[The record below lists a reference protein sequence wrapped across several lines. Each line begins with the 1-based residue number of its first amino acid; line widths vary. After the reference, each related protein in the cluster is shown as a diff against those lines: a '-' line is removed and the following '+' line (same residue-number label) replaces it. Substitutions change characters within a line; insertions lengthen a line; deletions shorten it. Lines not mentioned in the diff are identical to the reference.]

1 MKYDKKSLN
10 FMEMN
15 LIDSVNDED
24 MADCINFIL
33 VLLLI
38 H

>member
-1 MKYDKKSLN
+1 MKHDKTSLN

-33 VLLLI
+33 VYI